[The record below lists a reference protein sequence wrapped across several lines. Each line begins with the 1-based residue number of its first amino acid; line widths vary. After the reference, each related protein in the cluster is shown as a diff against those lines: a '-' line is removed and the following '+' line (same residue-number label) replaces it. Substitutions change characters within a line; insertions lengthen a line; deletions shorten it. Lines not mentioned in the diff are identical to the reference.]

1 MPDTHV
7 DAHQVPPHAGAQGTR
22 TRSCPWTLRGRLLA
36 DLLAEVVDVDGAPK
50 RVIAPATGA
59 VLATLPQY
67 TEAGTRRAF
76 DRARRA
82 QQQWA
87 QVPVSE
93 RVRVARRFSK
103 LLCRHR
109 RDLLGVVQLETGKA
123 RLDAAFEMGEA
134 VMSTAQHAR
143 TAAGLLDRRRHR
155 GMLRGLSTVQE
166 IRHPKGVVS
175 VIIPWNF
182 PLALAVCDALPALIA
197 GNAVILKP
205 DNQTAL
211 SALLLS
217 RLLREAG
224 LPASVF
230 QVVPGPVEDI
240 GDVVIEEADYVAFTG
255 STDTGRRIG
264 AKAGAAL
271 IGCSLELGGK
281 NPMIVLADA
290 DLDRVIAALP
300 QAVCL
305 NAGQVCMAIE
315 RIYVHSS
322 RYEEFISRAVDRFAT
337 LPHLRLQVTDPAI
350 REALTPD
357 YNFFCKRPTFS
368 NTYFPAFNRD
378 NVDLVT
384 APIDHINS
392 TGIVTEDGHA
402 RAFDVIVLATG
413 FKLQEEGNFPAFP
426 IYGRDGVE
434 QGAYW
439 REHGYESYDGITVHG
454 YPNMFGMNNPFSFTG
469 LSFFYQAESQMAHIS
484 RVIGELRKRH
494 GVVFEVK
501 PHAQRK
507 FVAKMDSRAA
517 STVWFRG
524 SCATANS
531 YYFNA
536 AGQTRLARLHPTAY
550 VQWRSKHFPL
560 SDYRFDTATDP
571 LVRDAHRQA
580 ATNAS

>member
-1 MPDTHV
+1 VSAARQQDPVEDEFAQVRRALAPDPVDHDVIIVGAGFGGLGAAIACTRLGIEDFLILDRDDGVGGTWHTNTYPGAAVDIASATYSYSFEPNPDWSRIYAPGAELKQYVDHV
-7 DAHQVPPHAGAQGTR
+7 ADTYDLRRHVRHHTTVTAARWDELSQSWTLDIDGQAPLTARIVIVATGILSQPKTPTIPGLGDYQGTLIHASR
-22 TRSCPWTLRGRLLA
+22 W
-36 DLLAEVVDVDGAPK
+36 PK
-50 RVIAPATGA
+50 
-59 VLATLPQY
+59 
-67 TEAGTRRAF
+67 
-76 DRARRA
+76 
-82 QQQWA
+82 
-87 QVPVSE
+87 
-93 RVRVARRFSK
+93 
-103 LLCRHR
+103 
-109 RDLLGVVQLETGKA
+109 
-123 RLDAAFEMGEA
+123 
-134 VMSTAQHAR
+134 
-143 TAAGLLDRRRHR
+143 AAGLAGKRVAFIGTGATAVQAVPEVAATAAQVAVFQRTPIWVTPKPDLPIPPIVRGVFRRVPATQRAARHVN
-155 GMLRGLSTVQE
+155 GAFIEYIASGLMYFRQA
-166 IRHPKGVVS
+166 
-175 VIIPWNF
+175 PW
-182 PLALAVCDALPALIA
+182 
-197 GNAVILKP
+197 ILK
-205 DNQTAL
+205 
-211 SALLLS
+211 
-217 RLLREAG
+217 
-224 LPASVF
+224 
-230 QVVPGPVEDI
+230 
-240 GDVVIEEADYVAFTG
+240 
-255 STDTGRRIG
+255 
-264 AKAGAAL
+264 
-271 IGCSLELGGK
+271 SLESVSK
-281 NPMIVLADA
+281 A
-290 DLDRVIAALP
+290 
-300 QAVCL
+300 
-305 NAGQVCMAIE
+305 
-315 RIYVHSS
+315 
-322 RYEEFISRAVDRFAT
+322 
-337 LPHLRLQVTDPAI
+337 HLRLQVTGPAI

-368 NTYFPAFNRD
+368 NPYFPAFNRD

-413 FKLQEEGNFPAFP
+413 FKLQEEGNFPTFP

-434 QGAYW
+434 QVAYW

-454 YPNMFGMNNPFSFTG
+454 YPNMFGMNDPFSFTG